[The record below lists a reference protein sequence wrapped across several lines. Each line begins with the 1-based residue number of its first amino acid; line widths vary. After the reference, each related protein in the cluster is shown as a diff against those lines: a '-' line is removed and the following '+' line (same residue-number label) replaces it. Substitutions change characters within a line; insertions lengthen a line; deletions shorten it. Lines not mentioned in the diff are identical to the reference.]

1 MTLAAIII
9 GSAVSVGEAWRTKDA
24 WRARGMRLDGAVVV
38 GAGDVEPPLAGRIAA
53 WDAFDPSSLT
63 CEVLVLAEPPRSATL
78 SRDLLHKAAA
88 ARMQIS
94 LLEGGRLRP
103 LALGDLIGGSLAD
116 IDVARI
122 TKTFAGKRIL
132 ITGGGGSIGSELAR
146 RIAACGPSHLT
157 LLDSSEFN
165 LFNICNELRDAQPV
179 LADIRDV
186 AAMRRWFARERPEIV
201 FHAAALKQVPLVEAF
216 PSEGVLTNVGGL
228 RNVAEAAHF
237 VDADLVLLS
246 TDKAVDPSGAMG
258 ASKRLGE
265 LYCQALD
272 LRGPKRA
279 IPVRLGNVLGSAGSV
294 APIFE
299 RQLAAGGPL
308 TVTDPQVTRYFISI
322 PQAADALLHAAAA
335 SFVDPRRGAVLT
347 IDMGDALSIVE
358 LAREVIRLSGR
369 EPGEDISIVFT
380 GLRPGE
386 RLHESL
392 VASDER
398 EEIGPADGLI
408 AAISQP
414 RGLAELH
421 EIMERLVLLAR
432 EGADADVAAAL
443 FAATAPGPSAGEIA
457 LKLA

>member
-165 LFNICNELRDAQPV
+165 LFNICNELRDAQP
-179 LADIRDV
+179 
-186 AAMRRWFARERPEIV
+186 
-201 FHAAALKQVPLVEAF
+201 
-216 PSEGVLTNVGGL
+216 G
-228 RNVAEAAHF
+228 
-237 VDADLVLLS
+237 
-246 TDKAVDPSGAMG
+246 
-258 ASKRLGE
+258 
-265 LYCQALD
+265 
-272 LRGPKRA
+272 
-279 IPVRLGNVLGSAGSV
+279 
-294 APIFE
+294 
-299 RQLAAGGPL
+299 
-308 TVTDPQVTRYFISI
+308 
-322 PQAADALLHAAAA
+322 
-335 SFVDPRRGAVLT
+335 
-347 IDMGDALSIVE
+347 
-358 LAREVIRLSGR
+358 
-369 EPGEDISIVFT
+369 
-380 GLRPGE
+380 
-386 RLHESL
+386 ESL
-392 VASDER
+392 LLLNHVHQ
-398 EEIGPADGLI
+398 PADTPYR
-408 AAISQP
+408 ASHAIF
-414 RGLAELH
+414 
-421 EIMERLVLLAR
+421 VR
-432 EGADADVAAAL
+432 EGALSAYDAIDEIPEALHRRMLSLRAFDAQHLIPAAELATGDAIAETVRRL
-443 FAATAPGPSAGEIA
+443 LADPATAYIHAHYATRGCYAAHIERPG
-457 LKLA
+457 